1 MSMIE
6 PEIAKLLEIEGVDSR
21 FTLCAIVSKRARQL
35 TDELFYAEKEC
46 KDVTDKKLV
55 LPHGKAVDEAVYE
68 LYDNEISFSCAAK
81 AE

>member
-35 TDELFYAEKEC
+35 TDELFFAEKDC
-46 KDVTDKKLV
+46 KDVMDKKLV

-68 LYDNEISFSCAAK
+68 LYDHEIQFTSAAA

>member
-46 KDVTDKKLV
+46 KDVTDKTSFLE
-55 LPHGKAVDEAVYE
+55 LPLFRKHSCPFLE
-68 LYDNEISFSCAAK
+68 LCSCAK
-81 AE
+81 